1 MKDYVK
7 IRVLQTFLLLYS
19 VFGLFVYDNIYIII
33 GLITYCFLETF
44 GGNIGLHRYFC
55 HKSFQTN
62 KIIHNILVF
71 LSHYIAVGSILSW
84 VGQHRWHHDHAD
96 TPLDQ
101 HSPYTNSLLQI
112 FFGVWEMN
120 ISKKYVK
127 DIIKDKQLIFYH
139 RNYWTIHII
148 IILLWTLIGF
158 EYLFAFYTMPALM
171 CLISGYVL
179 ATVTHYHGYKTYKV
193 NDHSTNSWI
202 ANVYT
207 LGEGWHNNHHAKP
220 NQMRQGEQWWEWDL
234 PAFII
239 ERFLSVNRAQK

>member
-1 MKDYVK
+1 
-7 IRVLQTFLLLYS
+7 
-19 VFGLFVYDNIYIII
+19 
-33 GLITYCFLETF
+33 
-44 GGNIGLHRYFC
+44 
-55 HKSFQTN
+55 
-62 KIIHNILVF
+62 
-71 LSHYIAVGSILSW
+71 
-84 VGQHRWHHDHAD
+84 
-96 TPLDQ
+96 
-101 HSPYTNSLLQI
+101 
-112 FFGVWEMN
+112 
-120 ISKKYVK
+120 
-127 DIIKDKQLIFYH
+127 
-139 RNYWTIHII
+139 
-148 IILLWTLIGF
+148 
-158 EYLFAFYTMPALM
+158 MPALM